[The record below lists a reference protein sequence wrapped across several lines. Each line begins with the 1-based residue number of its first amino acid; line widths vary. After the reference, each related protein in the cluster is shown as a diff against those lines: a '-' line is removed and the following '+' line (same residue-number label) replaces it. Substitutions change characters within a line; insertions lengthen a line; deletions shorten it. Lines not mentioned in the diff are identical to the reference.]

1 VPSPSPS
8 TSSSSTIWD
17 TMNIIVTEES
27 EKETADLESLDD
39 GNVDDTPRIISDEND
54 IQTPQFSKTPT
65 LRMEKN

>member
-1 VPSPSPS
+1 
-8 TSSSSTIWD
+8 
-17 TMNIIVTEES
+17 MNIIVTEES